1 MCQQFNSMKQTLGI
15 YKQRRDKLG
24 STTVPTLGRRSQS
37 AIRFNPHTLQTWL
50 CADIVQFWPLSLCHA
65 TPRERVQGQQ
75 FAHVSSRG
83 VACHRERGQSVLTT
97 FFTLLGSSNNDED
110 ESSENGTKK
119 WICVLSWRLS
129 GLAQFVKCG
138 RFFQE
143 LNSKELYPGSKRER
157 KIRRHMFTSSIKRR
171 IRRFDVVVEQ
181 SKKCTKKRE
190 WCTCRAVVLL
200 IKRIVFFF
208 N

>member
-1 MCQQFNSMKQTLGI
+1 M
-15 YKQRRDKLG
+15 
-24 STTVPTLGRRSQS
+24 S
-37 AIRFNPHTLQTWL
+37 ALAAL
-50 CADIVQFWPLSLCHA
+50 
-65 TPRERVQGQQ
+65 RVI
-75 FAHVSSRG
+75 
-83 VACHRERGQSVLTT
+83 ERGARTVLTT

-110 ESSENGTKK
+110 ESSGNVTKK
-119 WICVLSWRLS
+119 WICVLSWLS

-143 LNSKELYPGSKRER
+143 LNSKGLYPGSKRER

-208 N
+208 LISCSCRRRRRGCLSSTFLLKVHKTSH

>member
-1 MCQQFNSMKQTLGI
+1 M
-15 YKQRRDKLG
+15 
-24 STTVPTLGRRSQS
+24 S
-37 AIRFNPHTLQTWL
+37 ALAALRI
-50 CADIVQFWPLSLCHA
+50 I
-65 TPRERVQGQQ
+65 
-75 FAHVSSRG
+75 
-83 VACHRERGQSVLTT
+83 ERGARTVLTT
-97 FFTLLGSSNNDED
+97 FFTLLGSSKNDED
-110 ESSENGTKK
+110 ESSENVTKK

-143 LNSKELYPGSKRER
+143 LNSKGLYPGSKRER
-157 KIRRHMFTSSIKRR
+157 KIRRHMFMSSIKRR

-200 IKRIVFFF
+200 IKRIVFFLISCSCRRRRRGCLSSMF
-208 N
+208 LLKVHKKLH

>member
-1 MCQQFNSMKQTLGI
+1 MCPQFNSMKQTLGI

-83 VACHRERGQSVLTT
+83 FAWHRERGQNCADHVLHTVRE
-97 FFTLLGSSNNDED
+97 LKQRRGRKQWNV
-110 ESSENGTKK
+110 TKK

-129 GLAQFVKCG
+129 ALAQFVKCG

-171 IRRFDVVVEQ
+171 IRKFDVVVEQ

>member
-1 MCQQFNSMKQTLGI
+1 MQVCWKRIHPNSDHPLGHFQWYRACRVQGFWLNSVINKVQRFSFVDRKLPSMCPQFNPMKQTLGI

-83 VACHRERGQSVLTT
+83 FACHRQRGQNCADHVLHTT
-97 FFTLLGSSNNDED
+97 
-110 ESSENGTKK
+110 
-119 WICVLSWRLS
+119 R
-129 GLAQFVKCG
+129 
-138 RFFQE
+138 E
-143 LNSKELYPGSKRER
+143 LK
-157 KIRRHMFTSSIKRR
+157 
-171 IRRFDVVVEQ
+171 
-181 SKKCTKKRE
+181 
-190 WCTCRAVVLL
+190 
-200 IKRIVFFF
+200 
-208 N
+208 

>member
-1 MCQQFNSMKQTLGI
+1 MYVSSLKPGCVRRIGLTGQLDRHQSQNYLKPCTGVLTKLCHKKCTKVLFRWQKKLPSMCPQFNSMKQTLGI

-83 VACHRERGQSVLTT
+83 VAFHRERGQNCADHVLHTVRE
-97 FFTLLGSSNNDED
+97 L
-110 ESSENGTKK
+110 KQ
-119 WICVLSWRLS
+119 RR
-129 GLAQFVKCG
+129 G
-138 RFFQE
+138 RKQW
-143 LNSKELYPGSKRER
+143 KR
-157 KIRRHMFTSSIKRR
+157 H
-171 IRRFDVVVEQ
+171 
-181 SKKCTKKRE
+181 
-190 WCTCRAVVLL
+190 
-200 IKRIVFFF
+200 
-208 N
+208 